1 MLNKEKRRKIKF
13 FKYKKNKINILK
25 LNIVQVNFKTSNG
38 WFWLFYFKKSVTEWE
53 NKSFQRNNFRKGSNE
68 LAGEIFKHLKKRA

>member
-38 WFWLFYFKKSVTEWE
+38 
-53 NKSFQRNNFRKGSNE
+53 
-68 LAGEIFKHLKKRA
+68 